1 MRVKKID
8 IFGFKSFATKQ
19 SVTFGEGVTA
29 VVGPNGCGKSNVVD
43 ALRWVMGEQ
52 NARHLR
58 GGSMQDIIFC
68 GSEKKA
74 PLGFAQVT
82 LTIENDKGDAPLEY
96 NHFNEIEISRRLYKT
111 GESEYEI
118 NKQKARLKDISDFFL
133 GTGVGTKAYSII
145 EQGRVNDMIS
155 AKPHDRRLIIEE
167 AAGITKYKAK
177 KATAER
183 RMESCRVNLNR
194 IVDIKNEVD
203 KRLVSLAKEKEKLLK
218 VQGLKTQIKEIDLHI
233 SVHQYLGY
241 RAQETYLEKTKLRLE
256 QEVLENQRETAFLDQ
271 AFGKTLADYAE
282 KHDKKRLLTDL
293 ETQHKTTLELLKK
306 DIEYTKS
313 TQVDNEILTTR
324 LAAQIDE
331 IEKREAELMGD
342 MEQFGQEYTVSNELF
357 NAVLLEHNAQKNLGQ
372 TVIEGRHQHIVQEQS
387 CSRKIVEAATKAARL
402 STEITLLQEQE
413 RKNQVELKNLDVEID
428 NKDTEHKALVERLA
442 IIKDE
447 FKLGEHKKLML
458 EEKIAQNKDELSQ
471 QLASQSLMQK
481 RMATLKDEHVRSAS
495 RLTSLQEID
504 KNLSWSDSGVSE
516 IIQSNHAH
524 LVRGIL
530 AEVVKA
536 KTGHEDTV
544 EKCLSHM
551 LDAALVSSNKDLSEA
566 VSLLKSKKS
575 AKTSF
580 FMLDSMHDQRH
591 FTKPLGLTS
600 LNDLLIISHNEY
612 QGLRSLFAHIFVA
625 NSLQH
630 ALEHWPAARLAQA
643 TIVSTDGEVLFAD
656 GRALFMGADN
666 EKGVLKRKNELTA
679 LLESTDKQKFELEQV
694 IEQAAHL
701 DKAVIT
707 LRQHEQQLQD
717 EYRPLN
723 IGLARLEETIKQKSA
738 ELDRFFA
745 DLAKLKQKK
754 DSLAQGNSN
763 AGEKLRDLSKQW
775 SDALLEH
782 KNLEE
787 ELEALKSAR
796 IHVEADYEAFQQRIK
811 EIEVRKA
818 SLYEK
823 TTSLKNTREQA
834 EKNLNHIRA
843 QKQSFNEQ
851 IDEKLQS
858 ELRLKEHLRQTEQKM
873 AALHKELLETSAIL
887 LKIAEECDQIRLT
900 KESAELEIAR
910 VQSVKQTLTQSLYQ
924 HELLINNAH
933 NDIKN
938 LEERINERYRL
949 KIIDFISDFHH
960 RALDEELSKKER
972 DELKK
977 ICDRMGSVN
986 ENASAEFDELH
997 ARSQFL
1003 ENQVTDLTG
1012 ALEELEQ
1019 AIKKINK
1026 TTKTRFLEAFS
1037 SINKQFS
1044 LVFPRLFNGGKAE
1057 LVLLDEE
1064 DLLNCG
1070 VEIIARPPGKNI
1082 GSIELMSG
1090 GEKALTAISLIMS
1103 IFLIKPS
1110 PFCVLDEVDAPLDEA
1125 NVARFSQLI
1134 KEMSSLS
1141 QFIVITHNRKT
1152 MESADQLYGVTMEE
1166 AGQSKIVSV
1175 QVQQAFE
1182 ALKSPKPAQGKAQL
1196 HFEDI

>member
-194 IVDIKNEVD
+194 IIDIKNEVD
-203 KRLVSLAKEKEKLLK
+203 KRLISLAKEKEKLLK
-218 VQGLKTQIKEIDLHI
+218 VQGLKNQIKEIDLHI
-233 SVHQYLGY
+233 FVHQYLGY
-241 RAQETYLEKTKLRLE
+241 RAQLTYLEKTKLTFE
-256 QEVLENQRETAFLDQ
+256 HEVVENQRETAFLEQ
-271 AFGKTLADYAE
+271 AFSKTLQEYSE
-282 KHDKKRLLTDL
+282 KHDKKRLLTEL
-293 ETQHKTTLELLKK
+293 EQQHKTTIELLKK
-306 DIEYTKS
+306 DIEYTRS

-331 IEKREAELMGD
+331 IDKREADLMAD
-342 MEQFGQEYTVSNELF
+342 IEKFSQEYATSNELYD
-357 NAVLLEHNAQKNLGQ
+357 AVVVEHNAQKNLGQ
-372 TVIEGRHQHIVQEQS
+372 TVIEGRQQHIVYEQS
-387 CSRKIVEAATKAARL
+387 CSRKIVEAATKATRF

-413 RKNQVELKNLDVEID
+413 HKNHIELKNLDAEVETKESE
-428 NKDTEHKALVERLA
+428 NKALLERLA
-442 IIKDE
+442 IIKEE
-447 FKLGEHKKLML
+447 FKLGEHKKLIL
-458 EEKIAQNKDELSQ
+458 DEKIAHTKDGLSREI
-471 QLASQSLMQK
+471 ASQSELQK
-481 RMATLKDEHVRSAS
+481 RVAILKEEHVNSAS
-495 RLTSLQEID
+495 RLRSLQEID

-516 IIQSNHAH
+516 IIQSSHAH
-524 LVRGIL
+524 LVKGIL

-536 KTGHEDTV
+536 KAGHEDTV

-551 LDAALVSSNKDLSEA
+551 LDAALVSTNKDLIEA

-591 FTKPLGLTS
+591 FSKPLGLTS
-600 LNDLLIISHNEY
+600 LNDLLVISHNDY
-612 QGLRSLFAHIFVA
+612 QGLRGLFAHIFIA
-625 NSLQH
+625 NSFQH
-630 ALEHWPAARLAQA
+630 AVEHWPAARLAQA
-643 TIVSTDGEVLFAD
+643 TIVSSEGEILFAD
-656 GRALFMGADN
+656 GRALFLGTDN
-666 EKGVLKRKNELTA
+666 GKGVLKRKNELSK
-679 LLESTDKQKFELEQV
+679 LLESTQKQKTELDEV
-694 IEQAAHL
+694 LLEAAQI
-701 DKAVIT
+701 DKAVLT
-707 LRQHEQQLQD
+707 LRQQEQELQD

-723 IGLARLEETIKQKSA
+723 IGLARLEESIKQKSA
-738 ELDRFFA
+738 ELERFVA
-745 DLAKLKQKK
+745 DLAKLIQKK
-754 DSLAQGNSN
+754 DSLKQGNN
-763 AGEKLRDLSKQW
+763 DAGEKLRDLSKQW
-775 SDALLEH
+775 SDALLDH

-787 ELEALKSAR
+787 ELEDIKSKR
-796 IHVEADYEAFQQRIK
+796 IHVEADYDAFQQRIK

-834 EKNLNHIRA
+834 EKNLAHIQA
-843 QKQSFNEQ
+843 QKLSFNEQ

-887 LKIAEECDQIRLT
+887 LKVAQECDQIRLA
-900 KESAELEIAR
+900 KESAELEIHR
-910 VQSVKQTLTQSLYQ
+910 VNNVRQSLTQSLHH

-938 LEERINERYRL
+938 LHERIHERYRL
-949 KIIDFISDFHH
+949 KIVDFISDFHH

-977 ICDRMGSVN
+977 ICDRMGAVN

-997 ARSQFL
+997 GRSQFL
-1003 ENQVTDLTG
+1003 QNQVTDLTG

-1026 TTKTRFLEAFS
+1026 TTKTRFLEAFNN
-1037 SINKQFS
+1037 INKQFS

-1134 KEMSSLS
+1134 KEMSQLS

-1182 ALKSPKPAQGKAQL
+1182 ALKSPKPAPGKAQL
-1196 HFEDI
+1196 RFDDM